1 MDGTGGVD
9 GAGGVHAGVACVAE
23 DVHVAGIAHLAGGVH
38 ASGIAHLAG
47 GVRSSGVAHVASL
60 FMYTSFRLFRWFYS
74 TEALCLDRC
83 MLVSATL
90 I

>member
-1 MDGTGGVD
+1 MD
-9 GAGGVHAGVACVAE
+9 GAGGVHAGVECIAK

-38 ASGIAHLAG
+38 A
-47 GVRSSGVAHVASL
+47 GVVHVASL
-60 FMYTSFRLFRWFYS
+60 FMYTSFRLFRWYYS

-90 I
+90 IRR

>member
-23 DVHVAGIAHLAGGVH
+23 DVHVA
-38 ASGIAHLAG
+38 GIAHLAG

-90 I
+90 IRRRKYRGRF